1 MIFSSGEPEL
11 RLKLQDA
18 GGHRPTVSQAMAFT
32 DSLRRHFPDV
42 MVPPVVT
49 EENLQLVAD
58 VEQMTIYGISY
69 AQLCDRLRQISG
81 TNEALRINQGA
92 GSVPVVIG
100 SSKADRETILSSSID
115 TRDGVSIPLSL
126 LLKER
131 MVYDFKHLYGS
142 EGGEYQPVDIQASG
156 KEVRRILD
164 FVSQYEAQHD
174 DVRIVASGDYF
185 SSRQMIMGLVWIL
198 VVALLLL
205 YFILAAQFESMIQP
219 AIILSEIVLDV
230 FCVLLILWLLGMS
243 IDIMSMTGVIVMA
256 GIVINDS
263 ILKIDTIN
271 HHRREGMPLM
281 EAIER
286 AGHERLMPI
295 IMTSLT
301 TIFSLL
307 PFMSRGSIGADMQF
321 PLSLAILIGMVVGT
335 LVSIFFVPILYYSI
349 YRKKTDKK
357 KN

>member
-1 MIFSSGEPEL
+1 
-11 RLKLQDA
+11 
-18 GGHRPTVSQAMAFT
+18 
-32 DSLRRHFPDV
+32 
-42 MVPPVVT
+42 
-49 EENLQLVAD
+49 
-58 VEQMTIYGISY
+58 
-69 AQLCDRLRQISG
+69 
-81 TNEALRINQGA
+81 
-92 GSVPVVIG
+92 
-100 SSKADRETILSSSID
+100 
-115 TRDGVSIPLSL
+115 
-126 LLKER
+126 
-131 MVYDFKHLYGS
+131 
-142 EGGEYQPVDIQASG
+142 
-156 KEVRRILD
+156 
-164 FVSQYEAQHD
+164 
-174 DVRIVASGDYF
+174 
-185 SSRQMIMGLVWIL
+185 MIMGLVWIL

-271 HHRREGMPLM
+271 HHRREGKPLM

-321 PLSLAILIGMVVGT
+321 PLSLAILIGMVIGT

-349 YRKKTDKK
+349 YRKKTDKT